1 MEIVELPEFSK
12 DVKRLSKKYPSLP
25 SDLNIVLKIIALKPD
40 GRPPF
45 SFTIKGLGLETTLIK
60 VKKIASASFC
70 GRGVQSGFRL
80 IYAYQEIQN
89 KITLIEI
96 YHKSEQSIEDRQRI
110 FHNFQ

>member
-1 MEIVELPEFSK
+1 MEIVELPAYSK

-25 SDLNIVLKIIALKPD
+25 SDLNIVLKVVALKPD

-45 SFTIKGLGLETTLIK
+45 SFPIKGLGLATIVIK
-60 VKKIASASFC
+60 VKKIASSSFY

-80 IYAYQEIQN
+80 IYAYQENQN
-89 KITLIEI
+89 KIVLIEI
-96 YHKSEQSIEDRQRI
+96 YHKLEQSIEDRQRI